1 MGFMQQFQPQA
12 PQVQAKAQ
20 LAQLRQIMQGG
31 QQAASAAV
39 SNLAQTN
46 PMFAQ
51 FMAQNQGRTIEEAF
65 RSYGY
70 DLSEVLKTI
79 NS

>member
-1 MGFMQQFQPQA
+1 
-12 PQVQAKAQ
+12 
-20 LAQLRQIMQGG
+20 
-31 QQAASAAV
+31 
-39 SNLAQTN
+39 
-46 PMFAQ
+46 MFAQ
-51 FMAQNQGRTIEEAF
+51 FMAQNKGRTIEEAF